1 MQREGRFDDALRW
14 CRRDL
19 WIYPVNAFAENNPE
33 VILAMRGNPEPST
46 AHIYVAVR
54 INPEYVEGSTQPR
67 LVADTSGKRRGG
79 HDPLRRGDPPQARP
93 RQHACGDEIGAELS
107 RPIAG
112 GGHRVRGRASA
123 SSPIT
128 LRRVEGSPDC
138 SSREAAETPLAE

>member
-1 MQREGRFDDALRW
+1 MQREGRSDDALRW

-33 VILAMRGNPEPST
+33 VILAMRGNPEPSI
-46 AHIYVAVR
+46 AHNYVAVR
-54 INPEYVEGSTQPR
+54 INPEYVEGSKQPR
-67 LVADTSGKRRGG
+67 LGADTSGKRRGG
-79 HDPLRRGDPPQARP
+79 HDPLRRGDSPQARP

-112 GGHRVRGRASA
+112 GGHRVRARTSA